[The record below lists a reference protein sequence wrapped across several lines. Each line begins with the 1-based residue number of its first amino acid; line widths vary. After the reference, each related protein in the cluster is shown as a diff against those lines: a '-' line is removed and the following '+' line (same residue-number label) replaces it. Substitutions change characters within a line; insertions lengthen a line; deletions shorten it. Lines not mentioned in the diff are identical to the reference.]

1 MGLPKFEYVAP
12 KTLSKAVSLQ
22 KEGGKYLA
30 GGTDLFV
37 GLKQRICC
45 PELLVD
51 LNKISQLRRIEWDRE
66 NGLRV
71 GALTTL
77 TQLKE
82 NPVIKGH
89 LSIFSRIVP
98 MISSPQLQNM
108 GTLGGNLC
116 LDTRCYYY
124 NQPAFLKK
132 RWDLCFKIGGRTC
145 HVVKGGDNCYAI
157 YSGDMATPLIAAG
170 AKVKIAGPDEVN
182 EIELQKL
189 FSSSGVKPNLLKFN
203 EILTEILIPP
213 LPEYSGLS
221 YQKLRLRDT
230 MDFPLVGV
238 AVFLHLDGRDGRCQ
252 DVRLVLSAVAPSP
265 IVVEDATKLMLGM
278 NITSKLVKEVS
289 KIAQKKA
296 HPVDNTAS
304 SAKYRKEMI
313 GILTKKAIYEAL
325 DRTKMASH

>member
-37 GLKQRICC
+37 GLKERISC

-51 LNKISQLRRIEWDRE
+51 LNKISPLRRIEWNRE
-66 NGLRV
+66 NGLQV
-71 GALTTL
+71 GALATL

-82 NPVIKGH
+82 NPVVKRH
-89 LSIFSRIVP
+89 LSIFTRIVP

-124 NQPAFLKK
+124 NQPAILKK
-132 RWDLCFKIGGRTC
+132 RWDPCFKIGGRTC
-145 HVVKGGDNCYAI
+145 HVVKGGDHCYAI
-157 YSGDMATPLIAAG
+157 YSGDMAAPLIAAG
-170 AKVKIAGPDEVN
+170 AKVRIAGPDKVN
-182 EIELQKL
+182 EIELQKF
-189 FSSSGVKPNLLKFN
+189 FSSSGVKPNILKFN
-203 EILTEILIPP
+203 EILTEILVPP

-238 AVFLHLDGRDGRCQ
+238 AVFLHLDGRDGRCR

-265 IVVEDATKLMLGM
+265 IVVEDATKLMCGI
-278 NITSKLVKEVS
+278 NITSKLVEKVS
-289 KIAQKKA
+289 RIVQRMA

-304 SAKYRKEMI
+304 SPKYRKEMV
-313 GILTKKAIYEAL
+313 GILSKKAIYEAL
-325 DRTKMASH
+325 DRTKTASR